1 VTKAE
6 ILKDAGAVELPAAP
20 ALEPG
25 DLDGVPVVV
34 KKPYSAAGTAR
45 SVSRALKKAGF
56 LMADTSDR
64 FRWTEGVHVSRV
76 GYSNLVSVDY
86 HVPNSHRV
94 QADREK
100 MRTERAK
107 VRAWLKAQ
115 GYPLNDVGYIVCET
129 D

>member
-1 VTKAE
+1 MEKAE
-6 ILKDAGAVELPAAP
+6 ILKDAGAVDLPAAP

-25 DLDGVPVVV
+25 DLIGVPVVM
-34 KKPYSAAGTAR
+34 KPYSASGTAR

-64 FRWTEGVHVSRV
+64 FRWTEGVHVHRV

-86 HVPNSHRV
+86 HVPNSLRV

-100 MRTERAK
+100 MREERAK
-107 VRAWLKAQ
+107 VRTWLKAQ